1 MNKFYIIANLKM
13 NKSFDESKLYLKS
26 LQNKIINSKNKIIIC
41 PSNISLEYFYK
52 NIIGMEVGTQDID
65 HRKEGQG
72 TGSISASQLKD
83 ICDYVIIGHS
93 ERRETFSENHK
104 ILSEKLKLSWTYNI
118 KPIFCVGENINIR
131 NKGSKAV
138 EDFIVQQLKE
148 SLLPDSNWDNLLVAY
163 EPIWAIGTGKAADF
177 KEITNVLDVIR
188 KTLYQLSN
196 STNIPI
202 LYGGSINEKNFKDY
216 KNKKNING
224 FLIGSASL
232 DPDILS
238 KIINNT

>member
-13 NKSFDESKLYLKS
+13 NKSFDESKLYLDS
-26 LQNKIINSKNKIIIC
+26 LQNKVSNSKNKIIIC

-52 NIIGMEVGTQDID
+52 NIIGMEVGAQDID

-72 TGSISASQLKD
+72 TGSISASQIKD

-93 ERRETFSENHK
+93 ERRETFLENYK
-104 ILSEKLKLSWTYNI
+104 VLSEKLKSSWTNNI
-118 KPIFCVGENINIR
+118 TPIFCVGENINIR
-131 NKGSKAV
+131 NKGPKAV
-138 EDFIVQQLKE
+138 EDFIVQQLE
-148 SLLPDSNWDNLLVAY
+148 NSLLPNSNWNNLLVAY
-163 EPIWAIGTGKAADF
+163 EPIWAIGTGKAADL

-188 KTLYQLSN
+188 KTLSQLSDN
-196 STNIPI
+196 TNIPI
-202 LYGGSINEKNFKDY
+202 LYGGSINEKNFTDY
-216 KNKKNING
+216 KNIRNING

-232 DPDILS
+232 EPDILS